1 MPTTTK
7 PLIKRNQETVST
19 SPHSQIQSWM
29 NGGFYHLSLSILS
42 SFFLSLWFWNPS
54 KKLLEFVYFTSIFLA
69 TISLI
74 VEVKVTD
81 MFFKLI
87 FQTSSFPVETLNN
100 GGVLLSPPHNPA
112 AGSSGQQ
119 QQQPQLQTSSI
130 QITQPVS
137 APSSPLAS
145 PGPLSHSN
153 SFSMPSSGSSSS
165 NVNDTADP
173 NWQATK
179 STVLERN
186 AAMFNNELMS
196 DVHFV
201 VGIDGKCPTFFPFVY
216 FL

>member
-1 MPTTTK
+1 
-7 PLIKRNQETVST
+7 
-19 SPHSQIQSWM
+19 
-29 NGGFYHLSLSILS
+29 
-42 SFFLSLWFWNPS
+42 
-54 KKLLEFVYFTSIFLA
+54 
-69 TISLI
+69 
-74 VEVKVTD
+74 

-87 FQTSSFPVETLNN
+87 FQSTSLPVETLNN
-100 GGVLLSPPHNPA
+100 GGVLLSPPHNPS

-119 QQQPQLQTSSI
+119 QQTTNSI

-196 DVHFV
+196 DVRFV
-201 VGIDGKCPTFFPFVY
+201 VGIDGECPIFSP
-216 FL
+216 LS

>member
-1 MPTTTK
+1 
-7 PLIKRNQETVST
+7 
-19 SPHSQIQSWM
+19 
-29 NGGFYHLSLSILS
+29 
-42 SFFLSLWFWNPS
+42 
-54 KKLLEFVYFTSIFLA
+54 
-69 TISLI
+69 
-74 VEVKVTD
+74 

-112 AGSSGQQ
+112 AGGSSSSGQH
-119 QQQPQLQTSSI
+119 QPQTTNSI

-137 APSSPLAS
+137 APTSPLAS
-145 PGPLSHSN
+145 PGALSHSN
-153 SFSMPSSGSSSS
+153 SFSMPSSGSSTS

-196 DVHFV
+196 DVRFV
-201 VGIDGKCPTFFPFVY
+201 VGVDGECPTFLPLILDVNDNV
-216 FL
+216 LL